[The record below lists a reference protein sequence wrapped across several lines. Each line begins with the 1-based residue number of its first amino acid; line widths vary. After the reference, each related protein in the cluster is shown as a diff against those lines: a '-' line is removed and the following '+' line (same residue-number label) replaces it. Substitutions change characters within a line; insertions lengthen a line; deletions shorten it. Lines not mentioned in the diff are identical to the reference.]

1 MSSEKMR
8 ILVTGAAGYVGSVLV
23 RQLLSK
29 GYNVLGID
37 SLLFGGESLVGIC
50 GDANFDFLK
59 GDIRDERCLRDAL
72 DRVDAVCH
80 LAAIVGDPACAQQ
93 PDLARETN
101 WQASKVLFD
110 MCAERSNI
118 KRFAFASTCSNY
130 GKMDDGKHVNE
141 NSPLHPLSLYAEL
154 KVMFEKY
161 LLESETRSDFI
172 PTALRFGTVY
182 GLSSRMRFDLTV
194 NEFVRELTLGKQLT
208 VYGPQFWRP
217 YIHIDDAA
225 RAYIHILESDAQ
237 KVDHNVFN
245 VGDTNEN
252 YQKKTL
258 VDEMAKIIP
267 NTRVEYVPKDQD
279 PRDFKVDFS
288 KIRDE
293 LAWKI
298 SKTVPKGVVE
308 MHDALKN
315 GLISDPY
322 SPKYREI

>member
-1 MSSEKMR
+1 
-8 ILVTGAAGYVGSVLV
+8 
-23 RQLLSK
+23 
-29 GYNVLGID
+29 
-37 SLLFGGESLVGIC
+37 
-50 GDANFDFLK
+50 
-59 GDIRDERCLRDAL
+59 
-72 DRVDAVCH
+72 
-80 LAAIVGDPACAQQ
+80 
-93 PDLARETN
+93 
-101 WQASKVLFD
+101 
-110 MCAERSNI
+110 
-118 KRFAFASTCSNY
+118 
-130 GKMDDGKHVNE
+130 
-141 NSPLHPLSLYAEL
+141 
-154 KVMFEKY
+154 
-161 LLESETRSDFI
+161 
-172 PTALRFGTVY
+172 
-182 GLSSRMRFDLTV
+182 
-194 NEFVRELTLGKQLT
+194 LGKQLT